1 MFEKL
6 IAVVSIEEKPVPEE
20 TTPTTTE
27 LEPQTEPATEDQ
39 SLPEPTIE
47 SQAHIDWRQRK
58 EQFVQQFCHGNEPAG
73 DLAEIMMASIG
84 AEPEFYA

>member
-6 IAVVSIEEKPVPEE
+6 IAVDSIEEKPVPEE

-39 SLPEPTIE
+39 SLPEPPTE

>member
-39 SLPEPTIE
+39 SLPEPTTE
-47 SQAHIDWRQRK
+47 SQAHIDWRQKK
-58 EQFVQQFCHGNEPAG
+58 EQFIQQFCHGEEPTG
-73 DLAEIMMASIG
+73 GLAEIMAASIG